1 MADQKYNL
9 TGLSDDEAEEFHSI
23 FMPSMYGWFTLV
35 VMAHVLT
42 HLRFPWI

>member
-1 MADQKYNL
+1 MAEQDYNL
-9 TGLSDDEAEEFHSI
+9 TGMSDAEAREFHSI

-35 VMAHVLT
+35 VGAHILT